1 MLLKGDGMMSALA
14 RYLYSVAAAAIVCT
28 IVKNILKND
37 SAQKTVLTT
46 ICGIFITF
54 TIVSPL
60 KEIRMIDME
69 SFVISFA
76 DDGACAASL
85 GNEMRTQ
92 KLRADIKARTEAYIL
107 DKANALQAHLQVEVI
122 LSDDHDMPVPVS
134 VRLSGSISPYAK
146 IQLQRALEDDLGI
159 PKENQVWN

>member
-60 KEIRMIDME
+60 KDVRIMDME
-69 SFVISFA
+69 SFVLAFSE
-76 DDGACAASL
+76 DGAYAASF
-85 GNEMRTQ
+85 GDEMRVQ
-92 KLRADIKARTEAYIL
+92 KLRSDIKERTEAYIL
-107 DKANALQAHLQVEVI
+107 DKANALQANLQVEVV
-122 LSDDHDMPVPVS
+122 LSDDYDMPVPVS

-146 IQLQRALEDDLGI
+146 MQLQRALEDDLGI